1 MADRQKG
8 YGLTAEL
15 QDKIESKYD
24 PQQEAEVRTWMV
36 AVVKEPFPAGSFHE
50 ALKDGVYLCKLIN
63 TIQPG
68 SVKKVNTTKMA
79 FKQMENIGN
88 FLTGCENFGVPK
100 TDLFQTV
107 DLYEGQNIPQVITG
121 ISALAR
127 KVGAKRPDLPTIGPK
142 EAQGEKREWTEAQLK
157 EGQNVIGLQM
167 GSNKGANQSGMTFGQ
182 QRQIH

>member
-24 PQQEAEVRTWMV
+24 PQQEAEVRTWMI

-88 FLTGCENFGVPK
+88 FLTGCENPDPLSKPCYSLCVH
-100 TDLFQTV
+100 
-107 DLYEGQNIPQVITG
+107 
-121 ISALAR
+121 ISSIVFPL
-127 KVGAKRPDLPTIGPK
+127 L
-142 EAQGEKREWTEAQLK
+142 
-157 EGQNVIGLQM
+157 
-167 GSNKGANQSGMTFGQ
+167 
-182 QRQIH
+182 